1 MPKAIKCKFCDSLFS
16 DDITYVAHL
25 ERRHSDMIPED
36 MSSYQYYYF
45 QKTGKTSGNCVM
57 CKGKTGWNE
66 KTHKYKRFCDNPK
79 CKEAYVEMFRSR
91 MIGKYGKITLLNDPE
106 HQKKMLANRRIS
118 GVYTWSEHRKEIP
131 YTGTYEL
138 SFLEFMDSVLDF
150 DPDDII
156 APSPHTYYYI
166 YEGEKKFY
174 IPDFFIPSLN
184 LEIEIKDGGDNPN
197 MHHKIQD
204 VDKVK
209 EALKDEVMKSNSN
222 NFNYLKIVNKQ
233 NDIIFKYFDKA
244 RENFVNNINKP
255 IIMI

>member
-1 MPKAIKCKFCDSLFS
+1 MDKIKCPLCQEKYSKLNGLY
-16 DDITYVAHL
+16 IHL
-25 ERRHSDMIPED
+25 EEEHSDNIPEGY
-36 MSSYQYYYF
+36 SAQQYLYYT
-45 QKTGKTSGNCVM
+45 KTGKTHGSCVM
-57 CKGKTGWNE
+57 CKSDTGWNE
-66 KTHKYKRFCDNPK
+66 STGKYKRFCENPK
-79 CKEAYVEMFRSR
+79 CKDAYRDLFKKR
-91 MIGKYGKITLLNDPE
+91 MVGKYGKESLLNDPE
-106 HQKKMLANRRIS
+106 QQRKMLSHRHIS
-118 GVYTWSEHRKEIP
+118 GEYEWSDGSKKT
-131 YTGTYEL
+131 YTGSYEL
-138 SFLEFMDSVLDF
+138 DFLKMLDAFMNFDSSDVMT
-150 DPDDII
+150 
-156 APSPHTYYYI
+156 PSPHTYYYM
-166 YEGEKKFY
+166 YEGERKFY
-174 IPDFFIPSLN
+174 IPDVFIPSLN